1 MASSS
6 GRITLSSLYKKAYD
20 NFEEERELR
29 DIKIKL
35 PEKPPIKEIP
45 NYLESSDKKRKFP
58 YVKLPDE
65 PSDEEMER
73 EWKRRQEGLWFF
85 NGKKNN
91 IRLEYVTGYHYMLL
105 QYFPVLLPSGN
116 MGNAFFVDAHRDA
129 YYVWQEVEKSRT
141 IAGLMLFSGR
151 RFSKTTMATNIGYW
165 KTTDGKNRKFG
176 IQSMTFEDAKKTV
189 FQDILIASWKEMHH
203 IWKPADT
210 GNANPTESLVFQ
222 APRKVTKNNKISA
235 YYLGGTIETFTA
247 KTNAMDGKAFTYV
260 YHDEIGKAETGV
272 DPEERYNVVKPTMF
286 VGPQRRGTCMLT
298 TTVDDMEKG
307 AAQGTKR
314 LWDGSDP
321 KKISEKN
328 RDYTNRAPK
337 IL

>member
-35 PEKPPIKEIP
+35 PEKPPIKEIS

-58 YVKLPDE
+58 YIKLPDE

-73 EWKRRQEGLWFF
+73 EWKRRREGLWFF

-129 YYVWQEVEKSRT
+129 YYVWQEVE
-141 IAGLMLFSGR
+141 
-151 RFSKTTMATNIGYW
+151 
-165 KTTDGKNRKFG
+165 
-176 IQSMTFEDAKKTV
+176 
-189 FQDILIASWKEMHH
+189 
-203 IWKPADT
+203 
-210 GNANPTESLVFQ
+210 
-222 APRKVTKNNKISA
+222 
-235 YYLGGTIETFTA
+235 
-247 KTNAMDGKAFTYV
+247 
-260 YHDEIGKAETGV
+260 
-272 DPEERYNVVKPTMF
+272 
-286 VGPQRRGTCMLT
+286 
-298 TTVDDMEKG
+298 
-307 AAQGTKR
+307 
-314 LWDGSDP
+314 
-321 KKISEKN
+321 
-328 RDYTNRAPK
+328 
-337 IL
+337 